1 MKLPGLIEF
10 NTNLNHDDIADY
22 KIINLT
28 FSEKDASKI
37 ISELGL
43 IKEIKYFK
51 SLFDVVTKDL
61 EINETD
67 NVAIV
72 SPSIKDLIFNLSILC
87 AIQNKNIEYVNE
99 VMYYKGEL
107 NRFIPSK
114 DEDFEFNL
122 EDYDVSDLED

>member
-87 AIQNKNIEYVNE
+87 AIQNKNVEYINE
-99 VMYYKGEL
+99 VMYYTGPL
-107 NRFIPSK
+107 RTNTHLQ
-114 DEDFEFNL
+114 DEDFELNL